1 MNASIL
7 RTRSRAKARSKGFS
21 LIEVLVV
28 TAMLAMVSMS
38 LIGVFA
44 YGFKLVSKT
53 KQVTMATQVAQVQ
66 VERLRN
72 TDYDAIPV
80 APGTP
85 TALSA
90 ADYPF
95 LFSTDGAC
103 FLNNARETVSVT
115 PGIDE
120 KLKRLDVSITWN
132 YQGRSIR
139 KDVVTYIA
147 KDGINRR

>member
-21 LIEVLVV
+21 LVEVLVV
-28 TAMLAMVSMS
+28 TAMLGMVSLS

-44 YGFKLVSKT
+44 YGFKLVSKA

-80 APGTP
+80 APGAP

-90 ADYPF
+90 TDYPF
-95 LFSTDGAC
+95 LFTPDGIC
-103 FLNNARETVSVT
+103 FLANARETVSVT
-115 PGIDE
+115 PGTDE
-120 KLKRLDVSITWN
+120 MLKRLDVSITWDS
-132 YQGRSIR
+132 QGHPMR